1 MEQDN
6 RVAEFALHYATVRAF
21 AEDRRCQAKHWAR
34 RYFKLGAEARGLT
47 VTSRSMRFPPEKG
60 DRKSCEFVSHYL
72 GFRANSLVLLRK
84 AEALL
89 MELPLKGP
97 CGERLTLHNT
107 SVSNFVAW
115 GGCCSGLLTD
125 GVEETNPP
133 DHVLD
138 EANSDIICTPFL
150 MAKIHLFYGG
160 PEKEV
165 PGSTLPDE
173 DMPSEVVQNLTDA
186 CDGIPLTG
194 AQRIHLTHAILQDI
208 NIGPELRS
216 RMRRM
221 GPDQFFCSEQE
232 SCRYCSGLRERLESE
247 DESEPIC
254 LEYLLES
261 NIFADA
267 FAMHDKTRAK
277 SKCCTCGPSCCCCL
291 CLSPLGHA
299 VEPETTVASKPRLD
313 LRLRLRKTWDCCCR
327 FQPISLIR
335 LYFGEKMAFY
345 FAWVGYIIWSLLFI
359 TAFGLACLIYGL
371 VYASNNYVASS
382 EKFLNSTGGNAN
394 QFSTGSKLSIFMVS
408 LMQFIRLVFE
418 NELTI
423 VFGCVL
429 SLWSMTTTETWRKYE
444 SSLSYRWDMNNQLFA
459 ERSLPNRAV
468 LVRCCCRMST
478 GRHQT
483 DCLRC
488 LGGFSLI
495 FTCVAIVFAVTVSIQ
510 VTKLVATAWH
520 CVGASEE
527 SKDSG
532 ACFFLATALP
542 ALAHI
547 VLIDA
552 FDRLYSV
559 LARKITKWERHRYLT
574 DQENSFAMKEFAFR
588 FANNYAA
595 LFYIAF
601 VRLGGIRVGS
611 LTDHCE
617 LGGTRVDCFS
627 QLNLL
632 TTYYIVFRSALKS
645 FIDYLWPLVKHC
657 HPFWSALRC
666 FKSLLAC
673 FCPCLKSQL
682 YGVEL
687 SCLNE
692 QEMRLKE
699 PGARR
704 HGGNADDQQLEEFLE
719 FACQRHMANEGDDV
733 EYLDKMILYGY
744 MVLFGSACFLAPV
757 AALVALTVD
766 LRLDASRLLLRYR
779 RPLPRP
785 SQGLGIWGG
794 ILDCLSYAGVFSTAA
809 ILAFTSDSLSVFV
822 RLQDLSEDRRVLYRL
837 VLFIA
842 FVSATLSLKFL
853 LIVAI
858 RGPSTKLKMQLKW
871 EYWAVPKILAYE
883 RVSEDVVKKLEKIR
897 SANEWFRSSLPCCPG
912 ARGSGRKPTVEAM
925 A

>member
-1 MEQDN
+1 
-6 RVAEFALHYATVRAF
+6 
-21 AEDRRCQAKHWAR
+21 C
-34 RYFKLGAEARGLT
+34 
-47 VTSRSMRFPPEKG
+47 
-60 DRKSCEFVSHYL
+60 
-72 GFRANSLVLLRK
+72 
-84 AEALL
+84 
-89 MELPLKGP
+89 
-97 CGERLTLHNT
+97 
-107 SVSNFVAW
+107 
-115 GGCCSGLLTD
+115 
-125 GVEETNPP
+125 
-133 DHVLD
+133 
-138 EANSDIICTPFL
+138 II
-150 MAKIHLFYGG
+150 
-160 PEKEV
+160 
-165 PGSTLPDE
+165 
-173 DMPSEVVQNLTDA
+173 
-186 CDGIPLTG
+186 
-194 AQRIHLTHAILQDI
+194 
-208 NIGPELRS
+208 
-216 RMRRM
+216 
-221 GPDQFFCSEQE
+221 
-232 SCRYCSGLRERLESE
+232 
-247 DESEPIC
+247 
-254 LEYLLES
+254 
-261 NIFADA
+261 
-267 FAMHDKTRAK
+267 
-277 SKCCTCGPSCCCCL
+277 
-291 CLSPLGHA
+291 
-299 VEPETTVASKPRLD
+299 
-313 LRLRLRKTWDCCCR
+313 
-327 FQPISLIR
+327 
-335 LYFGEKMAFY
+335 
-345 FAWVGYIIWSLLFI
+345 
-359 TAFGLACLIYGL
+359 
-371 VYASNNYVASS
+371 
-382 EKFLNSTGGNAN
+382 
-394 QFSTGSKLSIFMVS
+394 FS
-408 LMQFIRLVFE
+408 Q
-418 NELTI
+418 
-423 VFGCVL
+423 
-429 SLWSMTTTETWRKYE
+429 
-444 SSLSYRWDMNNQLFA
+444 
-459 ERSLPNRAV
+459 
-468 LVRCCCRMST
+468 
-478 GRHQT
+478 
-483 DCLRC
+483 
-488 LGGFSLI
+488 
-495 FTCVAIVFAVTVSIQ
+495 
-510 VTKLVATAWH
+510 
-520 CVGASEE
+520 
-527 SKDSG
+527 
-532 ACFFLATALP
+532 
-542 ALAHI
+542 
-547 VLIDA
+547 
-552 FDRLYSV
+552 
-559 LARKITKWERHRYLT
+559 
-574 DQENSFAMKEFAFR
+574 
-588 FANNYAA
+588 
-595 LFYIAF
+595 
-601 VRLGGIRVGS
+601 GGIRVGS

-883 RVSEDVVKKLEKIR
+883 RVSDDVVKKLEKIR

-912 ARGSGRKPTVEAM
+912 ARGSGRKPTFVCFTAFHQEMSLDFAAGSEGKSTQKHSQALHARLAASGSDCYPSRLGDIPGRKRFLHHRPFRRAGSSSPAAAPAQPLPVQPQQLSPELVIHQRVQEKVQRGVQVEKSVQRRVRNEPEVDEQHGQHAGVEQQAGSEQHQGEPPGKPEATGGRCVWLAVSVARQRFGRVGQRTQSPGRLLPASRPSPLLDRHEGEQPDVQGQYCQQRGGSEDPVQAQQVGFHPQLHAAAVLTEVVRQRGRRLERQKGARATRQRHQRCAQSEAGLAGTHDAQNEDPGLHGEGGVARGQNQRAQPVVDRPDLQLARGGLLLLAGQVVGEHSVAVRGQHHPADEQVHARQHDHQEPEAALPADGANKDHDHVTVAQQAEQAQRRKSSDPTATRRVSGSECSVHM
-925 A
+925 EFVALPMPEQDLGASQQQVALRAEKPAFISCLQQNSKAIGCCGKTLIPTLGQPCEQLRRQALALIAAALIPAACPRGNRIGPFPPCRSSLPLINPMSHFRISVLAS